1 MSNTYER
8 TPPAPVGDKYGMWT
22 VLGEG
27 DKQGSTARW
36 KVRCDCGYEGQ
47 VRVSLL
53 RKGKSVKCV
62 SCRDSGE
69 HVQRHKNANW
79 KGYGK
84 LGMTEYNSMVK
95 RAKMKGHEVS
105 VSIED
110 LAKLFEAQE
119 EKCALTGIPL
129 VLWTKKGNASIDRI
143 DSSKGYVKGNVQ
155 WVDKRVNLMKNA
167 IPEAEFVELCRLI
180 YLKQE
185 NKQCGHS

>member
-1 MSNTYER
+1 M
-8 TPPAPVGDKYGMWT
+8 GQKYGMWT
-22 VLGEG
+22 VIGEG

-36 KVRCDCGYEGQ
+36 KVKCDCGEESQ

-53 RKGKSVKCV
+53 RKGKAVKCV
-62 SCRDSGE
+62 KCRNSGE
-69 HVQRHKNANW
+69 YVQRHRNANW
-79 KGYGK
+79 RGYGK

-95 RAKMKGHEVS
+95 RAKTKGHEVN

-110 LAKLFEAQE
+110 LARLFEEQG

-143 DSSKGYVKGNVQ
+143 DSKKGYIKGNVQ
-155 WVDKRVNLMKNA
+155 WVDKRVNMMKNA

-185 NKQCGHS
+185 NKICGHS